1 MDEKDTRE
9 EQLIS
14 GEGELSEYVV
24 LNRREEEGEE
34 TGQRGLE
41 VYEELARYQYF
52 DCQAIGRS
60 MRLTSAVQRKVA
72 TVLRDQNVILREVEK
87 AGWRQWGRPLE
98 RAGRES

>member
-41 VYEELARYQYF
+41 VYEELAR
-52 DCQAIGRS
+52 
-60 MRLTSAVQRKVA
+60 
-72 TVLRDQNVILREVEK
+72 
-87 AGWRQWGRPLE
+87 
-98 RAGRES
+98 